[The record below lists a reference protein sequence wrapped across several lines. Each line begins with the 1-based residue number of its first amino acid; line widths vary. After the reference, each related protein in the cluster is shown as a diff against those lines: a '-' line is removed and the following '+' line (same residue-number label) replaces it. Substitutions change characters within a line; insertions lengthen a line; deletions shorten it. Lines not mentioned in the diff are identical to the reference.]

1 MTATTDYSALASA
14 PPWHHYS
21 DDPAA
26 GGAEATARTLLRSI
40 MGATYVTS
48 PTDAV
53 LDTALALAV
62 GVITRGTGRLFVRRI
77 GQLSMSGT
85 GSWRQHL
92 PLPVVSVG
100 QGGAGVTS
108 LILGVV
114 TDTALDADSY
124 TVNDGIG
131 IAPDDPRDR
140 PFIDLL
146 VSGSTTVANTPPEYF
161 AASRFPQEH
170 RSVHIT
176 AEWGYVDEDGNTPPL
191 VRQTLAQLVIRA
203 LVPND
208 DPDERETLHE
218 GAIKTM
224 QTQGRSW
231 TLGDHAAGAGL
242 TTDREI
248 DMALRTLRRPPAVTV
263 SKPPRRRRNRR
274 YY

>member
-26 GGAEATARTLLRSI
+26 AGADATARTLLRTT
-40 MGATYVTS
+40 MGASYVTS
-48 PTDAV
+48 PTDVV

-62 GVITRGTGRLFVRRI
+62 DVLTRGTGRMFVRRI

-85 GSWRQHL
+85 GSWRLHL
-92 PLPVVSVG
+92 PQPVVSVG
-100 QGGAGVTS
+100 QGGTGVTS
-108 LILGVV
+108 LIIGVT
-114 TDTALDADSY
+114 TDTAVDSDSY

-140 PFIDLL
+140 PFVDLL
-146 VSGSTTVANTPPEYF
+146 VSGSTSVSSSPPEYF
-161 AASRFPQEH
+161 AVGRFPLEH
-170 RSVHIT
+170 RSVHVT
-176 AEWGYVDEDGNTPPL
+176 AEWGYVDESGNTPAL

-224 QTQGRSW
+224 ATQGRSW

-242 TTDREI
+242 TTDRQI
-248 DMALRTLRRPPAVTV
+248 DMALRTLRRPPAVVV
-263 SKPPRRRRNRR
+263 SKSPRRRRNYRR
-274 YY
+274 Y